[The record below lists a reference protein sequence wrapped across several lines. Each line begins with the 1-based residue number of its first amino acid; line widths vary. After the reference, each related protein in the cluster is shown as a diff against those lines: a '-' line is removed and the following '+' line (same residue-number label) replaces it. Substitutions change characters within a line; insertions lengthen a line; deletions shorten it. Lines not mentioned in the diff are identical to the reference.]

1 MAAIRDTQRVRARF
15 AIGLV
20 VCLLAA
26 FAVRKL
32 VVPATDAP
40 YKGTYAM
47 AWYGCTSRGEC
58 LPSFYPIA
66 SGRALLLRCSGSGRC
81 ALSSYLEWDLA
92 DERGFTWHSAP
103 AKRSAE
109 ARVASRGH

>member
-1 MAAIRDTQRVRARF
+1 V
-15 AIGLV
+15 G
-20 VCLLAA
+20 
-26 FAVRKL
+26 
-32 VVPATDAP
+32 PATDAP
-40 YKGTYAM
+40 YEGTYAM

-66 SGRALLLRCSGSGRC
+66 SGRAMLLRCSGSGRC

-103 AKRSAE
+103 EDRPTRVAPPKRSAE
-109 ARVASRGH
+109 ARVASRSQH